1 MQASYGFNATG
12 PEANFAYR
20 NLQEAR
26 QFTLSVDVPLW
37 QWGARGEGVEAAKAD
52 RDQASSLSRASL
64 DQAAQRAHFAVL
76 TLEQVRRSL
85 ALSAKADTVAGR
97 RFDVAYQRY
106 VIGRITVDILYT
118 AQSEKDAPLSQFV
131 SALRNYWLGYYQLRR
146 STLYDFEV
154 NQPIR

>member
-1 MQASYGFNATG
+1 MFSYGFNATG
-12 PEANFAYR
+12 PEASFAYR

-52 RDQASSLSRASL
+52 RDQATSLSRASL
-64 DQAAQRAHFAVL
+64 DQVAQQAHFAVL
-76 TLEQVRRSL
+76 TLEQARRSL

-118 AQSEKDAPLSQFV
+118 AQSEKDAALSQFV
-131 SALRNYWLGYYQLRR
+131 SALRAYWIGYYGLRR
-146 STLYDFEV
+146 STLYDFETG
-154 NQPIR
+154 QPIR